1 MKKLFSSARG
11 RFIACV
17 AVSNLLAGLLS
28 LFVWAPLSAHILP
41 SEHPLAPWVPMLLAI
56 LLALPVSGF
65 VSRLS
70 ARPLQQM
77 LHATQAVARGDYT
90 VRVDETAGGEL
101 GELLRSFNRMTA
113 ELGSTDLDAFMYTL
127 TFLCNTLA
135 LPITSMLGNK
145 RGRKYI
151 IVAGVLVYGVSSLLA
166 GLAGNLLFDVLLDS
180 GVGEWTAEG
189 ACAFFGVVL

>member
-41 SEHPLAPWVPMLLAI
+41 PEHPLAPWVPMLLAI

-101 GELLRSFNRMTA
+101 GSTEMMRSDFISTFSHEFKTPIVSIRGGLRPEQENEYLDFTA
-113 ELGSTDLDAFMYTL
+113 
-127 TFLCNTLA
+127 
-135 LPITSMLGNK
+135 
-145 RGRKYI
+145 
-151 IVAGVLVYGVSSLLA
+151 
-166 GLAGNLLFDVLLDS
+166 
-180 GVGEWTAEG
+180 AE
-189 ACAFFGVVL
+189 

>member
-41 SEHPLAPWVPMLLAI
+41 PEHPLAPWVPMLLAI

-113 ELGSTDLDAFMYTL
+113 ELGSTEMMRSDFISTFSHEFKTPIVSIRGGLRPEQENEYLDF
-127 TFLCNTLA
+127 
-135 LPITSMLGNK
+135 
-145 RGRKYI
+145 
-151 IVAGVLVYGVSSLLA
+151 
-166 GLAGNLLFDVLLDS
+166 
-180 GVGEWTAEG
+180 TAAE
-189 ACAFFGVVL
+189 